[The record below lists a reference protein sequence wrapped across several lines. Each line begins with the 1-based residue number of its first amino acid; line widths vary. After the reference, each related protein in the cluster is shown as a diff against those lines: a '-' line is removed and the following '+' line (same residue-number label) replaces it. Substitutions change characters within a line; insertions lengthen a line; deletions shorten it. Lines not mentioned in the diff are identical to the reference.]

1 MTELEVYRLQ
11 KSHHAK
17 RFVLQ
22 IEGLSI
28 GGVATK
34 IDDLAEE
41 EKIGRLMFEKF
52 PQIAQYVPE
61 DSGID
66 EMAFFK
72 VDPQVVS
79 LLDYKQGFGHTEL
92 VRV

>member
-11 KSHHAK
+11 KSRHAK
-17 RFVLQ
+17 RFVPQ

-34 IDDLAEE
+34 IDDPAEQ
-41 EKIGRLMFEKF
+41 EKTGRLMFEKF

-61 DSGID
+61 DAGID

-72 VDPQVVS
+72 VDPQVIS